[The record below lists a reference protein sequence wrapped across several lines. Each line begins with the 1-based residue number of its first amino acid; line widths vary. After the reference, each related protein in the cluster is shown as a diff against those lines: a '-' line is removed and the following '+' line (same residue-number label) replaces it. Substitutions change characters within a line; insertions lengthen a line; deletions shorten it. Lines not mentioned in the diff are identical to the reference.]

1 MALPL
6 PPQAL
11 PRALAEDEIIT
22 IAQRHVKS
30 YTQLLECITTS
41 VHRDNATFEN
51 TVLPIASLENAQAS
65 DSALIKAL
73 KYCSPSLSV
82 QKGCEDAETLWREF
96 GHDQRTKL
104 YQLITS
110 AIARAA
116 DSPHTPVTRLAEKIL
131 SDLQKLGFSDMSGAC
146 SEKIR
151 KNKETIEQ
159 RSMVFLRNLREE
171 DRSIET
177 STDQL
182 DGVLE
187 QLQNAQLIEIEGQP
201 PRVRVPYAG
210 NYNTIMR
217 LAHNADIR
225 KRMYEIHSTRYIKNV
240 SLFKDII
247 LLRDENARLLGYD
260 NHAELRLRD
269 RLAPSVAAVNVLLT
283 STIDKLRHLKKP
295 SMVSK
300 PIASK
305 PLEKEKTAVPPWDK
319 AYNKAKLLPS
329 DTNAA
334 GATTFAEYFPLWH
347 TFQKMLS
354 LAQDIFELE
363 FKPIAAS
370 ALLEANW
377 PTDVKGWE
385 VWEREPSGMGS
396 FVGYLLADLQNR
408 PHKYKGNQSVN
419 LQPVRPFALVRYT
432 ANVFRDTREKT
443 VQERTRRIY
452 SCVALMHHQTTII
465 YLSMEIFVLY
475 SMVSNIDA
483 CISYKT
489 NIL

>member
-22 IAQRHVKS
+22 IAQRHAKS
-30 YTQLLECITTS
+30 YTQLLERITTS

-82 QKGCEDAETLWREF
+82 QKACEDAETLWREF

-146 SEKIR
+146 SEKVR

-159 RSMVFLRNLREE
+159 LSMVFLRNLREE
-171 DRSIET
+171 DHSIET

-187 QLQNAQLIEIEGQP
+187 QLQNTQLIEIEGQP

-217 LAHNADIR
+217 LAHNADVR
-225 KRMYEIHSTRYIKNV
+225 KRMYEIHSARYVKNV
-240 SLFKDII
+240 SLFKEII
-247 LLRDENARLLGYD
+247 LLRDENARLLGFD

-283 STIDKLRHLKKP
+283 STIDKLRQLKKP
-295 SMVSK
+295 STINK
-300 PIASK
+300 PIVSK
-305 PLEKEKTAVPPWDK
+305 PLETNKEKTAVLPWDK
-319 AYNKAKLLPS
+319 AYNKAKLQTS
-329 DTNAA
+329 NTNAA
-334 GATTFAEYFPLWH
+334 RATTFAEYFPLWH
-347 TFQKMLS
+347 TVQKMLS

-363 FKPIAAS
+363 FQPIAAS
-370 ALLEANW
+370 VLLEANW
-377 PTDVKGWE
+377 STDVKGWV
-385 VWEREPSGMGS
+385 VWAREPNGMGS

-419 LQPVRPFALVRYT
+419 LQPVRPFCIS
-432 ANVFRDTREKT
+432 E
-443 VQERTRRIY
+443 IY
-452 SCVALMHHQTTII
+452 S
-465 YLSMEIFVLY
+465 
-475 SMVSNIDA
+475 
-483 CISYKT
+483 
-489 NIL
+489 